1 MSATLRHLLYKY
13 DIGRHFFQ
21 HPESSL
27 TQKMKPKTPYPW
39 KMEYGGTNLQKL
51 VEQTK

>member
-1 MSATLRHLLYKY
+1 MSAKLYHLLYKY
-13 DIGRHFFQ
+13 DIERHFFQ

-27 TQKMKPKTPYPW
+27 TQKTKPNTPYPR